1 MLRRSSFLLAAV
13 ISCLWSST
21 MAVGVEPT
29 YKNEKYDTKH
39 ERDVLDFWKAESSK
53 PTPVIIFFHG
63 GAFIQGDKSQIP
75 SKEIIGKYLEAGISF
90 ASCNYPFIENQS
102 ASEYTNVMRHCGR
115 AIQFLRS
122 KSKDWNIDSRRFGA
136 IGASAGALISEWL
149 GYGPEIGSRRSRDK
163 VGRYSSKVQVA
174 GGLMQPTGTQEMI
187 IGKMKRGGPP
197 LYLYAHSMP
206 SDAIHH
212 PKYAK
217 MMKTKADKV
226 RIRCVLYGIGENGIP
241 PHPKGKSPI
250 DSQFEFFCKYLKV
263 KIKS

>member
-21 MAVGVEPT
+21 MAAGVEPT

-75 SKEIIGKYLEAGISF
+75 SREIIGKYLEAGISF

-122 KSKDWNIDSRRFGA
+122 KSKEWNIDHKRFGA
-136 IGASAGALISEWL
+136 IGVSAGALISDGWPTAPRL
-149 GYGPEIGSRRSRDK
+149 AAAAVATRS
-163 VGRYSSKVQVA
+163 G
-174 GGLMQPTGTQEMI
+174 
-187 IGKMKRGGPP
+187 
-197 LYLYAHSMP
+197 
-206 SDAIHH
+206 
-212 PKYAK
+212 
-217 MMKTKADKV
+217 
-226 RIRCVLYGIGENGIP
+226 GIP
-241 PHPKGKSPI
+241 PRSRSLAG
-250 DSQFEFFCKYLKV
+250 
-263 KIKS
+263 